1 MIFHQP
7 HNSKSNYNYNAV
19 FYTKEKWDPHFH
31 KNLELIY
38 VIKGAVVC
46 SVGSKTETLSEGDF
60 GLSLSN
66 EIHSYSPCENSQYWV
81 GVFSEDYVRTFANKT
96 QDKVGEGFRFRCAD
110 SVKDYLVANLITKE
124 SPPIYMLKSC
134 LYAVC
139 EEYSKQIDLKE
150 KNLKDSETVF
160 KITEYILKNHKNDI
174 SLSDIS
180 NLLGYDYHY
189 VSRLFHS
196 VFNMSFAEYLTSYR
210 MGTAIALLD
219 ETDKAIADIA
229 FESGF
234 QSVRSFNNSFK
245 NRYGTTPSAYRKIKK

>member
-1 MIFHQP
+1 
-7 HNSKSNYNYNAV
+7 
-19 FYTKEKWDPHFH
+19 
-31 KNLELIY
+31 
-38 VIKGAVVC
+38 
-46 SVGSKTETLSEGDF
+46 
-60 GLSLSN
+60 
-66 EIHSYSPCENSQYWV
+66 
-81 GVFSEDYVRTFANKT
+81 
-96 QDKVGEGFRFRCAD
+96 
-110 SVKDYLVANLITKE
+110 
-124 SPPIYMLKSC
+124 MLKSC

-150 KNLKDSETVF
+150 KNLKDSETIF

-196 VFNMSFAEYLTSYR
+196 AFNMSFAEYLTSYR
-210 MGTAIALLD
+210 MGTTIALLD
-219 ETDKAIADIA
+219 ETDKTVADIA

-245 NRYGTTPSAYRKIKK
+245 NRFGTTPSAYRKTKK